1 MFGKNIGRDIDMD
14 INNFSS
20 NNFTSNYTSIEQITG
35 QYLSNQNSKPVNK
48 TSDGLSFEEVLHSK
62 KTELKFS
69 KHADARLSER
79 NISLSDEQLQ
89 RLNAG
94 AKKAGAKGIDES
106 LMIMDDLAFIVNI
119 KNSTVVTAI
128 DSRASEENVF
138 TNIDGAV
145 IV

>member
-1 MFGKNIGRDIDMD
+1 MD

-20 NNFTSNYTSIEQITG
+20 NNFNSNYTSIEQITG
-35 QYLSNQNSKPVNK
+35 QYLSNQGGRSVSK
-48 TSDGLSFEEVLHSK
+48 TEEGLSFEEVLHSK
-62 KTELKFS
+62 KTDLKFS
-69 KHADARLSER
+69 KHADARLNER

-119 KNSTVVTAI
+119 KNNTVVTAI

>member
-1 MFGKNIGRDIDMD
+1 MD
-14 INNFSS
+14 IKNNFS
-20 NNFTSNYTSIEQITG
+20 SIEQITG
-35 QYLSNQNSKPVNK
+35 QYLSNQNKRPINK
-48 TSDGLSFEEVLHSK
+48 TNDGLSFAEVFNSK

-69 KHADARLSER
+69 KHADARLCER
-79 NISLSDEQLQ
+79 NITLSPEQLE
-89 RLNAG
+89 RLNEA
-94 AKKAGAKGIDES
+94 ARKADAKGIGES

-128 DSRASEENVF
+128 DSKASEENIF

>member
-1 MFGKNIGRDIDMD
+1 MD
-14 INNFSS
+14 IKNNFS
-20 NNFTSNYTSIEQITG
+20 SIEQITG
-35 QYLSNQNSKPVNK
+35 QYLRNTSSKPINK
-48 TSDGLSFEEVLHSK
+48 LSGGMSFEEVLNMK
-62 KTELKFS
+62 KSTSELKFS

-79 NISLSDEQLQ
+79 NINLTERQLE
-89 RLNAG
+89 RLNEG
-94 AKKAGAKGIDES
+94 AKKASQKGIGES

-128 DSRASEENVF
+128 DSKASEENIF